1 MLCKLHKPFVNIAL
15 LSMIVLGLSVMHRVV
30 ISASPSISQS
40 QCELV
45 VLSNPDD
52 PYYPLAEEIAA
63 FENAPILHSL
73 PDAMDCHP
81 IFLLWVVS
89 PAFLSDAIMIEF
101 GQTMKEQPSA
111 VSSGIITASTLE
123 RARDL
128 WERRAQV
135 RGQRFFAANAP
146 NPSALINQ
154 GQIIA
159 FNQGGTTTH
168 PLTKTGFRNIL
179 LEADYLTFTGHGGST
194 FLRLDENT
202 TITPVD
208 IPSLNS
214 VVISTGSCQTFRLW
228 NEDSIARS
236 FVDQGAAAYSGF
248 VFSPNE
254 GYLIGE
260 FNGLPL
266 RYTWGDFPIGHAIQA
281 QNRGTLQGFA
291 QFPYQFLLGDPRIA
305 LQTNPPYRLVD
316 DHQEDGRRILTFRN
330 VPQGVIPIRISD
342 GAAYQFVEVPGVT
355 AASEGE
361 PFYNSRLQMVNI
373 RNEKFILLVHGGG
386 ELTLRLRSQAPWYWF
401 PGDILLDSL
410 DHTLI
415 FSQQSGGGFVAIV
428 FSIIPLVWIGWQLFK
443 KRLIPQNLRLAV
455 LIGIGATILQ
465 GSYVLLRLDQVTI
478 TSKAVV
484 FTPLSIVAAFVLSTC
499 GALIYYQTSSRIGK
513 VAALL
518 VFTFASWMPMV
529 FGLVLL
535 AAFNLFAFIPETGTA
550 LYNYSLG
557 LLPAGS
563 FLFSTSLYSLVLWWV
578 NTRISKQARM

>member
-1 MLCKLHKPFVNIAL
+1 MFCKLHKPFVNIAL

-30 ISASPSISQS
+30 TSASPSTPQS

-52 PYYPLAEEIAA
+52 PYYPLAIEIAV
-63 FENAPILHSL
+63 FENTPILHSL
-73 PDAMDCHP
+73 PEAMDCHP

-101 GQTMKEQPSA
+101 GQTMKEQPTA

-159 FNQGGTTTH
+159 FDQGGTTTH
-168 PLTKTGFRNIL
+168 PLTKTSFRNIL

-228 NEDSIARS
+228 DEDSIARR

-266 RYTWGDFPIGHAIQA
+266 RYTWGDFPIGHVIQA

-291 QFPYQFLLGDPRIA
+291 QFHYQFLLGDPRIA
-305 LQTNPPYRLVD
+305 LQTNPPYQLVD
-316 DHQEDGRRILTFRN
+316 DRQEDGRRILTFRN
-330 VPQGVIPIRISD
+330 VPQGVIPFRISG
-342 GAAYQFVEVPGVT
+342 GAVYRFVEVPGVT
-355 AASEGE
+355 AADKRD

-373 RNEKFILLVHGGG
+373 QNDKFILLVHGGG

-415 FSQQSGGGFVAIV
+415 FSQQSGGGF
-428 FSIIPLVWIGWQLFK
+428 
-443 KRLIPQNLRLAV
+443 
-455 LIGIGATILQ
+455 
-465 GSYVLLRLDQVTI
+465 
-478 TSKAVV
+478 
-484 FTPLSIVAAFVLSTC
+484 
-499 GALIYYQTSSRIGK
+499 
-513 VAALL
+513 
-518 VFTFASWMPMV
+518 
-529 FGLVLL
+529 GLGGL
-535 AAFNLFAFIPETGTA
+535 AAIQEAAHSPEFAPRRTHRDWRDHPPGIIRSPTVGSSHHHLKSGRVHPSQHCCCVCVEYVWGVD
-550 LYNYSLG
+550 
-557 LLPAGS
+557 LLPNQ
-563 FLFSTSLYSLVLWWV
+563 FSDWQSGRASGHHIHQLDANGFWAA
-578 NTRISKQARM
+578 ISCGVQYVCFHS